1 MALLQYL
8 YQGSCILKD
17 ELWIPQCKS
26 FQIYLLLEKFQ
37 ASGRKKESQGMIIN
51 SFTQMLLIINYV
63 PHSVQGSR
71 EKTQQ
76 ERKDP

>member
-37 ASGRKKESQGMIIN
+37 ASGRKKE
-51 SFTQMLLIINYV
+51 
-63 PHSVQGSR
+63 
-71 EKTQQ
+71 
-76 ERKDP
+76 ERIPGNDY